1 MSHTIFA
8 PHGMCMMWNQ
18 SLIWLHVITDALV
31 AMSYYSIPAALFLVV
46 KKRPAAIPFRPLIV
60 LFALFIAFCGAGH
73 IMDIVSIWKPIYWIK
88 GYWNV
93 GTALTSVVT
102 AFVLIPKVA
111 GFLQIPEHTAR
122 LEHERQMLEER
133 HGLLQ
138 SVLDSVSEGILLVG
152 ESGRPLAYNQAACS
166 MLGASL
172 AVNWDE
178 HKKEDRQIV
187 ERQDGTTVE
196 RSAREIAGIGSLYVL
211 RDITEERR
219 ANASLHELQNVIAT
233 MRQGFATVSMTTCRI
248 VSANNALA
256 GLHGYGPDELI
267 GLPAEELLA
276 GTERERRQSMAAIL
290 EATERVHFWE
300 GEVQSRRKDESE
312 FPSSLRV
319 NRHKSGAGQLLS
331 VIQTD
336 ITSQKRI
343 EAEAAQFQTKLL
355 QSQKLESLG
364 VLAGGVA
371 HDFNNLLTGILGNS
385 SLVVDALG
393 PASPLR
399 EYMRHVIRASE
410 RASDLTRQLLAYS
423 GKGRFIVEPVD
434 LSALAQETR
443 SLVQLSVPKSV
454 QLQMNLARGLP
465 LVEADSSQLQQLLMN
480 LVINAAEAIGEE
492 PGSVQVTTGTQLF
505 EARDL
510 AAGFASDK
518 LKPGQYCFVE
528 VQDTGCGM
536 DESTKSQIFDPFF
549 TTKFTGRGLGL
560 AAALGIVRGHGGT
573 IKVYSVPGMGSTFKI
588 FLPAWE
594 GEAPEGPVTPLATQ
608 LTGAGTVLVV
618 DDEELVRN
626 TACSMLTHYGY
637 NVVIAENG
645 LRAVELFER
654 SPTLFA
660 AVLLDLTMP
669 VMGGEEALRRLQ
681 KLRPEI
687 PVVLTSGFN
696 EQEAVRRFSGR
707 QLSGFLQKPFT
718 SQRLAQSI
726 RKALGEALSVPSRAD

>member
-1 MSHTIFA
+1 
-8 PHGMCMMWNQ
+8 
-18 SLIWLHVITDALV
+18 
-31 AMSYYSIPAALFLVV
+31 
-46 KKRPAAIPFRPLIV
+46 
-60 LFALFIAFCGAGH
+60 
-73 IMDIVSIWKPIYWIK
+73 
-88 GYWNV
+88 
-93 GTALTSVVT
+93 
-102 AFVLIPKVA
+102 
-111 GFLQIPEHTAR
+111 
-122 LEHERQMLEER
+122 
-133 HGLLQ
+133 
-138 SVLDSVSEGILLVG
+138 
-152 ESGRPLAYNQAACS
+152 
-166 MLGASL
+166 
-172 AVNWDE
+172 
-178 HKKEDRQIV
+178 
-187 ERQDGTTVE
+187 
-196 RSAREIAGIGSLYVL
+196 
-211 RDITEERR
+211 
-219 ANASLHELQNVIAT
+219 
-233 MRQGFATVSMTTCRI
+233 
-248 VSANNALA
+248 
-256 GLHGYGPDELI
+256 
-267 GLPAEELLA
+267 
-276 GTERERRQSMAAIL
+276 
-290 EATERVHFWE
+290 
-300 GEVQSRRKDESE
+300 
-312 FPSSLRV
+312 
-319 NRHKSGAGQLLS
+319 
-331 VIQTD
+331 
-336 ITSQKRI
+336 
-343 EAEAAQFQTKLL
+343 
-355 QSQKLESLG
+355 
-364 VLAGGVA
+364 
-371 HDFNNLLTGILGNS
+371 
-385 SLVVDALG
+385 
-393 PASPLR
+393 
-399 EYMRHVIRASE
+399 
-410 RASDLTRQLLAYS
+410 
-423 GKGRFIVEPVD
+423 VEPVD